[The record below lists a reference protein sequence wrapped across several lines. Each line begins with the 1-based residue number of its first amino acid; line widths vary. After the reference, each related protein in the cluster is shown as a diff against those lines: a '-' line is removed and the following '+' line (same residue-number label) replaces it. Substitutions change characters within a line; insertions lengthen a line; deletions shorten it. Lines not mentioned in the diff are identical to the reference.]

1 MGMGKELYDAFPSVK
16 QLYEE
21 LDDTLSQNLT
31 KLIFEGPLEALS
43 QTENT
48 QPAIVAVSLATLKIL
63 KESGVHVA
71 HASFVAGH
79 SLGEYAALCAAGVL
93 SFRDTVRLL
102 RERGR
107 AMQHAV
113 PLGQGGMV
121 ALVGADLAQAE
132 EIAKKASVIGVCEVA
147 NDNSPGQ
154 VVISG
159 DTAAMSEAITI
170 ASDMGIKR
178 ALPLNV
184 SAPFHSSMMR
194 AAEGQMRDVLQS
206 VQFLDATVPV
216 IPNLTAQPEKK
227 GDILRNL
234 LIAQITGRVR
244 WRESIM
250 YLHENGVQQMFEV
263 GPGKVLSGLV
273 KRTVGEDLCM
283 PINTPVDVES
293 VATTFI
299 EEN

>member
-1 MGMGKELYDAFPSVK
+1 MGMGKDLYDAFPSVK

-31 KLIFEGPLEALS
+31 KLIFEGPLDVLS

-48 QPAIVAVSLATLKIL
+48 QPAIVAVSLATLKL
-63 KESGVHVA
+63 LEESGIRVA
-71 HASFVAGH
+71 NVSFVMGH

-93 SFRDTVRLL
+93 SFSDTMRLL
-102 RERGR
+102 RARGR
-107 AMQHAV
+107 AMQEAV

-121 ALVGADLAQAE
+121 ALVGADLEQAE
-132 EIAKKASVIGVCEVA
+132 DIAQKASAAGVCEVA
-147 NDNSPGQ
+147 NDNCPGQ

-159 DTAAMSEAITI
+159 AAAAMAEAIKI

-194 AAEGQMRDVLQS
+194 SAEDQMREVLQS
-206 VQFLDATVPV
+206 VQFLDATVSV
-216 IPNLTAQPEKK
+216 IPNLTAQPEKR

-250 YLHENGVQQMFEV
+250 YLHQNGVQHMLEV

-273 KRTVGEDLCM
+273 KRTVGEDICTS
-283 PINTPVDVES
+283 INTPADIES
-293 VATTFI
+293 VATAFI
-299 EEN
+299 KEN